1 MNTLLFIGYALLHG
15 RLAALEFLGRR
26 SPGSGRLRIGARRA
40 ILLSTPELVE
50 EVLVQRTDE
59 FQKGPALRVYSRPLL
74 GNGILSS
81 EGETHRKHRRL
92 VAPAFAHQRVSRY
105 ADVMSAMARQTCHAW
120 PAGGVISMHRE
131 MTRLTLGIVGRT
143 LFDADLLQ
151 DADAIGSR
159 ITELIRYATDQTRS
173 FRPVPL
179 EKDTP
184 QNRRA
189 RESVEKLNQT
199 IYGMIEQRRA
209 SAEDKGDL
217 LSMLLL
223 ARDEEG
229 GSLSDE
235 QVRDEAM
242 TLFVAGHE
250 TTANATTWSLY
261 LLARNP
267 DVQRALREQVRA
279 AVGMRAITF
288 ADLPKL
294 PLALEIFKESM
305 RLYPPAYIVVR
316 EPLKDLEVG
325 DGIKVK
331 KGELIAMCE
340 WVLHRDPRY
349 FPDPLRFDPSRFSPE
364 NEPKIPR
371 YAYFPFGGGR
381 RICIG
386 NQFAL
391 MEGQII
397 LATVAQYCT
406 LEMVGPKAVHGDP
419 LMTLRPDGAVMMRVG
434 SQQ

>member
-1 MNTLLFIGYALLHG
+1 MSTLLFLVHALLHG
-15 RLAALEFLGRR
+15 RLAALEWLGRR
-26 SPGSGRLRIGARRA
+26 SPQGGRLRFGTRRA

-50 EVLVQRTDE
+50 EVLVQRTEE
-59 FQKGPALRVYSRPLL
+59 FRKGPALRVHSRPML
-74 GNGILSS
+74 GNGILTS

-105 ADVMSAMARQTCHAW
+105 ADVMSAMARETCEGWAE
-120 PAGGVISMHRE
+120 GSVISIHRE

-151 DADAIGSR
+151 DADDIGKR

-173 FRPVPL
+173 FRPVPI

-184 QNRRA
+184 RNRQA
-189 RESVEKLNQT
+189 MASVEKLNQT
-199 IYGMIEQRRA
+199 MYGMIERRRA
-209 SAEDKGDL
+209 SGEDKGDL

-223 ARDEEG
+223 ARDED
-229 GSLSDE
+229 GSSLTNE

-261 LLARNP
+261 LLARNLE
-267 DVQRALREQVRA
+267 VQRALREQVRA
-279 AVGMRAITF
+279 AVGTRAITF
-288 ADLPKL
+288 ADLPKI
-294 PLALEIFKESM
+294 PLALQIFKESM

-316 EPLKDLEVG
+316 EPIEDLEVG
-325 DGIKVK
+325 DGIQVR

-364 NEPKIPR
+364 NEPRIPK
-371 YAYFPFGGGR
+371 YAYFPFGAGR

-397 LATVAQYCT
+397 LGTVAQHCT
-406 LEMVGPKAVHGDP
+406 LEMAGSKAIHGDP
-419 LMTLRPDGAVMMRVG
+419 LMTLRPDGAVMMRVRV
-434 SQQ
+434 

>member
-1 MNTLLFIGYALLHG
+1 MTTILFVIHALLHG
-15 RLAALEFLGRR
+15 RLSALEWLGRR
-26 SPGSGRLRIGARRA
+26 SPRGGRLRIGTRRA
-40 ILLSTPELVE
+40 ILLSTPALVE

-59 FQKGPALRVYSRPLL
+59 FQKGPALRIHSRPLL

-105 ADVMSAMARQTCHAW
+105 ADVMARMARETCEAW
-120 PAGGVISMHRE
+120 PDEGVISIHRE

-159 ITELIRYATDQTRS
+159 ITELIHYATEQTRS

-179 EKDTP
+179 EKVTAK
-184 QNRRA
+184 NRRA
-189 RESVEKLNQT
+189 LESVEKLNRT
-199 IYGMIEQRRA
+199 MFGMIEQRRA
-209 SAEDKGDL
+209 SGEDKGDL

-223 ARDEEG
+223 ARDEDG

-261 LLARNP
+261 LLARHP
-267 DVQRALREQVRA
+267 DIQRALREQVRE
-279 AVGMRAITF
+279 AVGTRVITF
-288 ADLPKL
+288 ADLPKI

-316 EPLKDLEVG
+316 EPLEDLEVG
-325 DGIKVK
+325 DGIRVK
-331 KGELIAMCE
+331 KGELVALCE
-340 WVLHRDPRY
+340 WVMQRDPRY
-349 FPDPLRFDPSRFSPE
+349 FADPLRFDPSRFSPE
-364 NEPKIPR
+364 NEPKIPK

-397 LATVAQYCT
+397 LGTVAQHAT
-406 LEMVGPKAVHGDP
+406 LAMAGRKEIKGDP
-419 LMTLRPDGAVMMRVG
+419 LMTLRPDGPVMMKVER
-434 SQQ
+434 

>member
-1 MNTLLFIGYALLHG
+1 
-15 RLAALEFLGRR
+15 
-26 SPGSGRLRIGARRA
+26 
-40 ILLSTPELVE
+40 LVE
-50 EVLVQRTDE
+50 EVLVRRTDE
-59 FQKGPALRVYSRPLL
+59 FQKGPALRIYSRPML
-74 GNGILSS
+74 GNGILTS

-105 ADVMSAMARQTCHAW
+105 ADVMSAMARETCDEW
-120 PAGGVISMHRE
+120 TDGGAISIHRE

-143 LFDADLLQ
+143 LFDADLLH
-151 DADAIGSR
+151 DADEIGKR

-184 QNRRA
+184 RNRRA
-189 RESVEKLNQT
+189 LASVEKLNQT
-199 IYGMIEQRRA
+199 MYGMIEQRRA
-209 SAEDKGDL
+209 SGEDKGDL

-223 ARDEEG
+223 ARDEDG

-267 DVQRALREQVRA
+267 EIQTALREQVRA

-288 ADLPKL
+288 ADLPKI

-316 EPLKDLEVG
+316 EPVEDLEVG
-325 DGIKVK
+325 DGIKVR

-364 NEPKIPR
+364 NEPKIPK
-371 YAYFPFGGGR
+371 YAYFPFGAGR

-397 LATVAQYCT
+397 LGTVAQRCT
-406 LEMVGPKAVHGDP
+406 LEMVGRKAIHGDP
-419 LMTLRPDGAVMMRVG
+419 LMTLRPDGPIMMRVG
-434 SQQ
+434 R

>member
-1 MNTLLFIGYALLHG
+1 LTTPLFIFHVLTRG
-15 RLAALEFLGRR
+15 RLSALEWLGRR
-26 SPGSGRLRIGARRA
+26 SPRGGRLRIGTRRA
-40 ILLSTPELVE
+40 ILFSTPELVE
-50 EVLVQRTDE
+50 EILVHRTDE
-59 FQKGPALRVYSRPLL
+59 FRKGPALRIHSRPLL
-74 GNGILSS
+74 GNGILTS

-105 ADVMSAMARQTCHAW
+105 ADVMCALARQTCETWADG
-120 PAGGVISMHRE
+120 ATISVHRE
-131 MTRLTLGIVGRT
+131 MTRLTLAIVGRT

-151 DADAIGSR
+151 DADAIGAR

-173 FRPVPL
+173 FRPVPI

-189 RESVEKLNQT
+189 LESVEKLNQT
-199 IYGMIEQRRA
+199 MYGMIQQRRA
-209 SAEDKGDL
+209 SGEDKGDL

-223 ARDEEG
+223 ARDED
-229 GSLSDE
+229 GSSLTDE

-261 LLARNP
+261 LLAQHP
-267 DVQRALREQVRA
+267 KIQKQLQEQVRE
-279 AVGMRAITF
+279 AVGTRPITF

-316 EPLKDLEVG
+316 EPLEDVEVG
-325 DGIKVK
+325 GGIHVRQ
-331 KGELIAMCE
+331 GELVALCE
-340 WVLHRDPRY
+340 WVMHRNPTY

-397 LATVAQYCT
+397 LATVAQHAS
-406 LEMVGPKAVHGDP
+406 LENASRRVVHGEP
-419 LMTLRPDGAVMMRVG
+419 LVTLRPDGPVSVRVKL
-434 SQQ
+434 

>member
-1 MNTLLFIGYALLHG
+1 MNTLLFLFHALLHG
-15 RLAALEFLGRR
+15 RLSALEWLGRR
-26 SPGSGRLRIGARRA
+26 SPRGGWLRFGTRRA

-50 EVLVQRTDE
+50 EVLVQRTEE
-59 FQKGPALRVYSRPLL
+59 FRKGPALRVYSRPML
-74 GNGILSS
+74 GNGILTS

-105 ADVMSAMARQTCHAW
+105 ADVMSAMARKTCEAW
-120 PAGGVISMHRE
+120 ADGGVISMHRE

-151 DADAIGSR
+151 DADDIGKR

-173 FRPVPL
+173 FRPVPI

-184 QNRRA
+184 ANRRA
-189 RESVEKLNQT
+189 LASVEKLNQT
-199 IYGMIEQRRA
+199 MYGMIEQRRA
-209 SAEDKGDL
+209 SGEDKGDL

-223 ARDEEG
+223 ARDEDG

-267 DVQRALREQVRA
+267 EIQRALREQVGA
-279 AVGMRAITF
+279 AVGTRAITF
-288 ADLPKL
+288 ADLPKI

-316 EPLKDLEVG
+316 EPIEDLEVG

-364 NEPKIPR
+364 NEPKIPK

-397 LATVAQYCT
+397 LGTVAQHCT
-406 LEMVGPKAVHGDP
+406 LEMAGRKAIHGDP
-419 LMTLRPDGAVMMRVG
+419 LMTLRPNGPVMMRVAR
-434 SQQ
+434 

>member
-1 MNTLLFIGYALLHG
+1 
-15 RLAALEFLGRR
+15 
-26 SPGSGRLRIGARRA
+26 
-40 ILLSTPELVE
+40 
-50 EVLVQRTDE
+50 
-59 FQKGPALRVYSRPLL
+59 
-74 GNGILSS
+74 
-81 EGETHRKHRRL
+81 
-92 VAPAFAHQRVSRY
+92 
-105 ADVMSAMARQTCHAW
+105 
-120 PAGGVISMHRE
+120 
-131 MTRLTLGIVGRT
+131 
-143 LFDADLLQ
+143 
-151 DADAIGSR
+151 
-159 ITELIRYATDQTRS
+159 
-173 FRPVPL
+173 
-179 EKDTP
+179 
-184 QNRRA
+184 
-189 RESVEKLNQT
+189 
-199 IYGMIEQRRA
+199 
-209 SAEDKGDL
+209 
-217 LSMLLL
+217 
-223 ARDEEG
+223 
-229 GSLSDE
+229 
-235 QVRDEAM
+235 
-242 TLFVAGHE
+242 
-250 TTANATTWSLY
+250 
-261 LLARNP
+261 
-267 DVQRALREQVRA
+267 
-279 AVGMRAITF
+279 
-288 ADLPKL
+288 
-294 PLALEIFKESM
+294 M